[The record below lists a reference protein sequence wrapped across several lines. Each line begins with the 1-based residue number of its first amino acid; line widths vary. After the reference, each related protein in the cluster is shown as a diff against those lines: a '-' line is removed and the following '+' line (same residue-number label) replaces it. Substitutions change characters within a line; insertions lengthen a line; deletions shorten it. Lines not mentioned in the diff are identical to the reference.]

1 MTVHRMKWL
10 LLGVGIVLFAWT
22 TMREAQA
29 RQGAASSREAQ
40 ARQGA
45 ASSREAQARQGAA
58 SSREA
63 QARQGAASSKAQ
75 QVKKI
80 DDKALKNAEKG
91 TEWLSNGMNWGE
103 QRYSPMTQ
111 INPENVGKLALAWS
125 YELGQGGGSQQ
136 ATPLYSNGVLYTV
149 TNWSIVAAVDAKTG
163 KEIWRYDPEADRTM
177 TQPGKSRLC
186 CGVNSRGIALYEG
199 KVLVPVVDGRMQAL
213 DAATGK
219 LLWTSWAIPEPKE
232 GEISPYSITMAARV
246 AKGKVFI
253 GNAGAEF
260 PPFRGYVSAF
270 DVNTGKE
277 LWRLYTT
284 PGDPSK
290 GFESKAMEAAAKTWA
305 GEWWKMGG
313 GGSMWD
319 GMAYD
324 PDENLLYIGTGN
336 GTVWSSDV
344 RNGGREKTHLDNL
357 YIASILAIN
366 ADTGQLKWH
375 YQCTP
380 GDEWDYDAIQHLLLA
395 DIRINNKNRKV
406 IMQANKNGYFYVI
419 DRTNGE
425 FISASEMSQV
435 SWARGIDPKTGRP
448 DIHPDALYSDEKGVT
463 VYPVQMH
470 NTSQMSF
477 NPITGLI
484 YVPIAVE
491 NTFSFVAAKTYTAT
505 PGSQNFGLNLAG
517 ARGGTPM
524 ASPPPHGPERMNP
537 DGSKVRGGIL
547 TAWDPVTQ
555 KERWFALGGGQ
566 TGGGTL
572 SLGSNLV
579 VQTLSNGHMKAFT
592 ADKGDQLLDLTL
604 PLTAGTGPPMTFML
618 EGKQYIAVMAG
629 TGAGQRGFGGGGGGG
644 AGRGRG
650 AAPGAAA
657 APQELTA
664 AAAQRGQN
672 PPPAAAPAANN
683 PKLLVYAVQ

>member
-1 MTVHRMKWL
+1 MTAQRMKWV
-10 LLGVGIVLFAWT
+10 LLGVPGIFLFTWAT
-22 TMREAQA
+22 FALQ
-29 RQGAASSREAQ
+29 Q
-40 ARQGA
+40 
-45 ASSREAQARQGAA
+45 
-58 SSREA
+58 
-63 QARQGAASSKAQ
+63 Q
-75 QVKKI
+75 QVKRI
-80 DDKALKNAEKG
+80 DDKTLKNAGKG
-91 TEWLSNGMNWGE
+91 TEWLSNGMNWDE
-103 QRYSPMTQ
+103 NRYSTMTQ
-111 INPENVGKLALAWS
+111 INPQNVGKLALAWS
-125 YELGQGGGSQQ
+125 YDLGPGGGSQQ
-136 ATPLYSNGVLYTV
+136 ATPLYSNGVVYTV

-163 KEIWRYDPEADRTM
+163 KQIWRYDPEADRTM

-186 CGVNSRGIALYEG
+186 CGVNSRGVALYEG
-199 KVLVPVVDGRMQAL
+199 KILVPVVDGRIQAL

-219 LLWTSWAIPEPKE
+219 LLWSSWAIPQPKE
-232 GEISPYSITMAARV
+232 GEVSPYSITMAARV

-277 LWRLYTT
+277 LWKFYTT

-324 PDENLLYIGTGN
+324 PDENLLYVGTGN
-336 GTVWSSDV
+336 GTVWSQDV
-344 RNGGREKTHLDNL
+344 RNGGRPAKPLDNL
-357 YIASILAIN
+357 YIASIIAIN

-395 DIRINNKNRKV
+395 DIKINNRNRKV

-435 SWARGIDPKTGRP
+435 SWATGIDPKTGRP
-448 DIHPDALYSDEKGVT
+448 NIHPDALYSDEKGVT

-477 NPITGLI
+477 NPNTGLI

-491 NTFSFVAAKTYTAT
+491 NTFSFVAAKSYTPT
-505 PGSQNFGLNLAG
+505 PGNQNFGLNLGG
-517 ARGGTPM
+517 ARGGVPM
-524 ASPPPHGPERMNP
+524 ASPPPHGPDRKNP

-547 TAWDPVTQ
+547 TAWDPATQ
-555 KERWFALGGGQ
+555 TEKWFALGGGQ

-572 SLGSNLV
+572 SLASNLV
-579 VQTLSNGHMKAFT
+579 FQTLSNGHLKAFT
-592 ADKGDQLLDLTL
+592 ADKGEQLLDLAM
-604 PLTAGTGPPMTFML
+604 PVNAGTGPPMTFML
-618 EGKQYIAVMAG
+618 DGKQYIAIMGG
-629 TGAGQRGFGGGGGGG
+629 TGAPQRGFGGGGGGG
-644 AGRGRG
+644 AAGGRG
-650 AAPGAAA
+650 AAAGAPGGPGGPGRG
-657 APQELTA
+657 APPAGGAPNQEATA
-664 AAAQRGQN
+664 AAAQRGNN
-672 PPPAAAPAANN
+672 PPPAPAAAGANN
-683 PKLLVYAVQ
+683 PKLLVYAVQN

>member
-1 MTVHRMKWL
+1 MTAKRVKWL
-10 LLGVGIVLFAWT
+10 LLGIPGMVFFVWT
-22 TMREAQA
+22 ALAVQ
-29 RQGAASSREAQ
+29 
-40 ARQGA
+40 
-45 ASSREAQARQGAA
+45 
-58 SSREA
+58 
-63 QARQGAASSKAQ
+63 Q

-80 DDKALKNAEKG
+80 DDKTLKATGKS
-91 TEWLSNGMNWGE
+91 TEWVSNGMNWAE
-103 QRYSPMTQ
+103 QRYSTMTQ
-111 INPENVGKLALAWS
+111 ITPQNVGKLALAWS
-125 YELGQGGGSQQ
+125 YELGPGGGNQQ
-136 ATPLYSNGVLYTV
+136 ATPLYSNGVVYTV

-219 LLWTSWAIPEPKE
+219 LLWSSWAIPQPKE
-232 GEISPYSITMAARV
+232 GEVSPYSITMAARV

-277 LWRLYTT
+277 LWKFYTT

-290 GFESKAMEAAAKTWA
+290 GFENKAMEAAAKTWA

-336 GTVWSSDV
+336 GTVWSADV
-344 RNGGREKTHLDNL
+344 RNGGRQTAPLDNL

-395 DIRINNKNRKV
+395 DIKINNRNRKV

-435 SWARGIDPKTGRP
+435 SWATGIDPKTGRP
-448 DIHPDALYSDEKGVT
+448 NVHPDALYSSKKGVT

-477 NPITGLI
+477 NPNTGLI

-491 NTFSFVAAKTYTAT
+491 NTFSFVAAEAYTPT
-505 PGSQNFGLNLAG
+505 PGNQNFGLNLGG

-524 ASPPPHGPERMNP
+524 ASPPPHGPDRKNP

-547 TAWDPVTQ
+547 TAWDPATQ
-555 KERWFALGGGQ
+555 QERWFALGGGQ
-566 TGGGTL
+566 TGGGAL
-572 SLGSNLV
+572 SLASNLV
-579 VQTLSNGHMKAFT
+579 FQTLSNGHLKAFT
-592 ADKGDQLLDLTL
+592 ADKGEPLLDLTL
-604 PLTAGTGPPMTFML
+604 PLTSGVGPPMTFMF
-618 EGKQYIAVMAG
+618 EGKQYIALMAG
-629 TGAGQRGFGGGGGGG
+629 TGGPQRGAGG
-644 AGRGRG
+644 GRG
-650 AAPGAAA
+650 AGARGAAGPGRGAPPAGAPG
-657 APQELTA
+657 QEATA
-664 AAAQRGQN
+664 ADAQRGN
-672 PPPAAAPAANN
+672 DVPAPPAAGANN
-683 PKLLVYAVQ
+683 PKLLVYSVPN

>member
-1 MTVHRMKWL
+1 MTAKRLKWFL
-10 LLGVGIVLFAWT
+10 IGLPGIFLFTWMTFAVQQQ
-22 TMREAQA
+22 QA
-29 RQGAASSREAQ
+29 
-40 ARQGA
+40 
-45 ASSREAQARQGAA
+45 
-58 SSREA
+58 
-63 QARQGAASSKAQ
+63 
-75 QVKKI
+75 VKKI
-80 DDKALKNAEKG
+80 DDKALKNAGKS
-91 TEWLSNGMNWGE
+91 TDWVINGQNWSE
-103 QRYSPMTQ
+103 QRYSTMTQ
-111 INPENVGKLALAWS
+111 ITPQNVSKLALAWS
-125 YELGQGGGSQQ
+125 YELGPGGGNQQ
-136 ATPLYSNGVLYTV
+136 ATPLYSNGILYTF

-219 LLWTSWAIPEPKE
+219 LLWSAWAIPQPKE
-232 GEISPYSITMAARV
+232 GEVSPYSITMAARV

-260 PPFRGYVSAF
+260 PPFRGFVSAF

-277 LWRLYTT
+277 LWKFYTT

-290 GFESKAMEAAAKTWA
+290 GFENKAMEAAAKTWA

-324 PDENLLYIGTGN
+324 PDENLLYVGTGN

-344 RNGGREKTHLDNL
+344 RNGGRQEKPLDNL
-357 YIASILAIN
+357 YIASIIAIN
-366 ADTGQLKWH
+366 ADTGQLKWY

-380 GDEWDYDAIQHLLLA
+380 GDEWDYDAIQHLMLA
-395 DIRINNKNRKV
+395 DIKINGRNRKV
-406 IMQANKNGYFYVI
+406 VMQANKNGYFYVI

-448 DIHPDALYSDEKGVT
+448 DIHPDALYSSKKGVT

-477 NPITGLI
+477 NPGTGLV

-491 NTFSFVAAKTYTAT
+491 NTFSFVAADEYKPT
-505 PGSQNFGLNLAG
+505 PGAQNFGLNLGG

-524 ASPPPHGPERMNP
+524 ASPPPHGPDRKNP

-547 TAWDPVTQ
+547 SAWDPATQ
-555 KERWFALGGGQ
+555 QEKWFALGGGQ

-572 SLGSNLV
+572 SLASNLV
-579 VQTLSNGHMKAFT
+579 FQTLSNGHLKAFT
-592 ADKGDQLLDLTL
+592 ADKGDQLLDMAM
-604 PLTAGTGPPMTFML
+604 PVNAGTGPPMTFML
-618 EGKQYIAVMAG
+618 DGKQYIAVMGG
-629 TGAGQRGFGGGGGGG
+629 TGGPQRGAGG
-644 AGRGRG
+644 GRGRG
-650 AAPGAAA
+650 AGPGAGSQARGG
-657 APQELTA
+657 PPTQEPTA
-664 AAAQRGQN
+664 AAV
-672 PPPAAAPAANN
+672 APAAPPTSNN
-683 PKLLVYAVQ
+683 PKLLVYSVQ

>member
-1 MTVHRMKWL
+1 MTGQRMKWF
-10 LLGVGIVLFAWT
+10 LLGVAGIVFLTWT
-22 TMREAQA
+22 TLAV
-29 RQGAASSREAQ
+29 
-40 ARQGA
+40 
-45 ASSREAQARQGAA
+45 
-58 SSREA
+58 
-63 QARQGAASSKAQ
+63 Q
-75 QVKKI
+75 QRPAVKKI
-80 DDKALKNAEKG
+80 DDKVLKDAGKG
-91 TEWLSNGMNWGE
+91 TEWTINGMNWGE
-103 QRYSPMTQ
+103 QRYSTITQ

-125 YELGQGGGSQQ
+125 YELGAGGGNQQ

-163 KEIWRYDPEADRTM
+163 KEIWRHDPEADRTM
-177 TQPGKSRLC
+177 NQPGKSRLC

-199 KVLVPVVDGRMQAL
+199 KVLLPVIDGRMEAL

-219 LLWTSWAIPEPKE
+219 LLWTSWAIPEPKA
-232 GEISPYSITMAARV
+232 GEVSPYSLTMAARV

-277 LWRLYTT
+277 LWKFFTT

-324 PDENLLYIGTGN
+324 PDENLLYVGTGN
-336 GTVWSSDV
+336 GTVWSQDV
-344 RNGGREKTHLDNL
+344 RNGGRPTKPLDNL
-357 YIASILAIN
+357 YIASIIAIN

-380 GDEWDYDAIQHLLLA
+380 GDEWDYDAIQHLMLA
-395 DIRINNKNRKV
+395 DIRINNRTRKV

-435 SWARGIDPKTGRP
+435 SWATGIDPKTGRP
-448 DIHPDALYSDEKGVT
+448 NIHPDALYSDEKGVT

-477 NPITGLI
+477 NPNTGLV

-491 NTFSFVAAKTYTAT
+491 NTFSFVAAKEYKAT
-505 PGSQNFGLNLAG
+505 PGAQNFGLNLAG
-517 ARGGTPM
+517 ARGGVPM
-524 ASPPPHGPERMNP
+524 ASPPPHGPDRKNP

-547 TAWDPVTQ
+547 SAWDPATQ
-555 KERWFALGGGQ
+555 KEKWFSPGGGQ

-572 SLGSNLV
+572 SLASNLV
-579 VQTLSNGHMKAFT
+579 FQTLSGGQLKAFT
-592 ADKGDQLLDLTL
+592 ADEGKQLLDLKL
-604 PLTAGTGPPMTFML
+604 PVNAGTGPPMTFML
-618 EGKQYIAVMAG
+618 DGKQYIAVMGG
-629 TGAGQRGFGGGGGGG
+629 TGAAFGRGGGGGGG
-644 AGRGRG
+644 RG
-650 AAPGAAA
+650 APPAAG
-657 APQELTA
+657 APQEPTA
-664 AAAQRGQN
+664 AAAQGTA
-672 PPPAAAPAANN
+672 PAPAAATNNN
-683 PKLLVYAVQ
+683 PKLLVYAVPN

>member
-1 MTVHRMKWL
+1 MIWL
-10 LLGVGIVLFAWT
+10 LIVLGLPVIVLFTWT
-22 TMREAQA
+22 TLAV
-29 RQGAASSREAQ
+29 G
-40 ARQGA
+40 
-45 ASSREAQARQGAA
+45 
-58 SSREA
+58 
-63 QARQGAASSKAQ
+63 Q

-80 DDKALKNAEKG
+80 DDKALKTAGKG
-91 TEWLSNGMNWGE
+91 TEWLSNGMDWGE
-103 QRYSPMTQ
+103 QRYSTMAQ
-111 INPENVGKLALAWS
+111 INPGNAGKLSLAWS
-125 YELGQGGGSQQ
+125 YELGPGGGSQQ

-163 KEIWRYDPEADRTM
+163 KEIWRYDPDADRTM

-213 DAATGK
+213 DGATGK
-219 LLWTSWAIPEPKE
+219 LLWSSWAIPEPKE
-232 GEISPYSITMAARV
+232 GEVSPYSLTMAARV

-277 LWRLYTT
+277 LWKFYTT

-290 GFESKAMEAAAKTWA
+290 GFENKAMEAAAKTWG

-324 PDENLLYIGTGN
+324 PDTNLLYIGTGN
-336 GTVWSSDV
+336 GTVWSADI
-344 RNGGREKTHLDNL
+344 RNGGRQETHPDNL
-357 YIASILAIN
+357 YIASILAID

-395 DIRINNKNRKV
+395 DIRIDNRNRKV
-406 IMQANKNGYFYVI
+406 VMQANKNGYFYVI

-435 SWARGIDPKTGRP
+435 SWATGVDPKTGRP
-448 DIHPDALYSDEKGVT
+448 DIHPDALYSSTKGVT

-477 NPITGLI
+477 NPITGLV

-491 NTFSFVAAKTYTAT
+491 NTFSFVASETYTPT
-505 PGSQNFGLNLAG
+505 PGSQNFGLNLGA

-524 ASPPPHGPERMNP
+524 ASPPPHGPERKNP

-547 TAWDPVTQ
+547 SAWDPATQ

-572 SLGSNLV
+572 SLASNV
-579 VQTLSNGHMKAFT
+579 VIQTLSSGHLKAFT
-592 ADKGDQLLDLTL
+592 ADKGEQLLDLAL
-604 PLTAGTGPPMTFML
+604 PLSSGTGPPMTYML
-618 EGKQYIAVMAG
+618 DGRQYIAVMAG
-629 TGAGQRGFGGGGGGG
+629 SGAVGRGGFGRGAGPGG
-644 AGRGRG
+644 AGGPGRG
-650 AAPGAAA
+650 APQPAGAA
-657 APQELTA
+657 PLEPTA
-664 AAAQRGQN
+664 AAAQSGN
-672 PPPAAAPAANN
+672 NIPPAPTPAAVVANNN
-683 PKLLVYAVQ
+683 PKLLVYAVPN